1 MGMGWIPITDAIN
14 IVHPISSRYPV
25 IVPLLFHPLLPC
37 CSVRLALKF
46 SFTQCRAKN
55 AKDSCKSWRGQIH
68 LVPIISKVGGNASHG
83 SHKAVAPVY
92 LCSVYARMFLAHLA

>member
-25 IVPLLFHPLLPC
+25 IAPLLFHPLLPC

-46 SFTQCRAKN
+46 SFTQCRAKMPKTV
-55 AKDSCKSWRGQIH
+55 A
-68 LVPIISKVGGNASHG
+68 KVGGPNTLGPHNLQSWRER
-83 SHKAVAPVY
+83 VPRVP
-92 LCSVYARMFLAHLA
+92 